1 MLDEVPKTMDPR
13 VLVGTETAD
22 DAGVFQLDEHTAL
35 VQTVDFFT
43 PVVDDPFTFGQIAAA
58 NSLSDVYAMGGTP
71 ITALNIVGFPFCT
84 LPGDVLA
91 QILAGGQSKAAEAG
105 VAIIGGHTIQDKEPK
120 YGLAVTGLISPQEI
134 YTNTKAEV
142 GDYLVLTK
150 SIGTGV
156 VATAEKAGMAS
167 AQALAEAV
175 ANMTMLNR
183 YAAEAMCRVGC
194 HSCTDITGFG
204 LIGHIY
210 EMAAGSKVAIR
221 LYAGEVPL
229 IAEAAD
235 YASMGLIP
243 GGAYANRG
251 AMEEYVAW
259 GGNIPQEIRDLFY
272 DPQTSGG
279 LLIAVPP
286 ERVDRLLALLQEK
299 GSVAAVVGQVEP
311 PGAKHIFVVEGKR
324 K

>member
-1 MLDEVPKTMDPR
+1 

-84 LPGDVLA
+84 LSGDVLA
-91 QILAGGQSKAAEAG
+91 QILAGGQSKAVEAG

-120 YGLAVTGLISPQEI
+120 YGLSVTGLISPREI
-134 YTNTKAEV
+134 YTNRKAEI

-204 LIGHIY
+204 LIGHTY
-210 EMAAGSKVAIR
+210 EMAAGSNVAIR
-221 LYAGEVPL
+221 LYAREVPL
-229 IAEAAD
+229 IAEAAE
-235 YASMGLIP
+235 YASMGLVP
-243 GGAYANRG
+243 AGAYANRG
-251 AMEEYVAW
+251 AMEEYVTW
-259 GGNIPQEIRDLFY
+259 GENIPQEIRDLFY

-286 ERVDRLLALLQEK
+286 EKVDKLLALLQEK

-311 PGAKHIFVVEGKR
+311 LGAKHIFVVEGKR

>member
-1 MLDEVPKTMDPR
+1 MDPH

-84 LPGDVLA
+84 LPGEVLA

-120 YGLAVTGLISPQEI
+120 YGLAVTGLISPREI
-134 YTNTKAEV
+134 YTNTKAAV

-183 YAAEAMCRVGC
+183 YAAEAMRRVGC

-204 LIGHIY
+204 LIGHTC
-210 EMAAGSKVAIR
+210 EMATGSKVTIR
-221 LYAGEVPL
+221 LYAGAVPL
-229 IAEAAD
+229 ITEAAD
-235 YASMGLIP
+235 YAAMGLVP

-259 GGNIPQEIRDLFY
+259 EGNIPQEIRDLFY

-286 ERVDRLLALLQEK
+286 EKVARLLALLQEN
-299 GSVAAVVGQVEP
+299 GSAAAVVGRVEP
-311 PGAKHIFVVEGKR
+311 PGTKCLFVVEGKG

>member
-1 MLDEVPKTMDPR
+1 M
-13 VLVGTETAD
+13 LVGTETAD

-84 LPGDVLA
+84 LSGDVLA
-91 QILAGGQSKAAEAG
+91 QILAGGQSKAVEAG

-120 YGLAVTGLISPQEI
+120 YGLSVTGLISPREI
-134 YTNTKAEV
+134 YTNRKAEI

-204 LIGHIY
+204 LIGHTY
-210 EMAAGSKVAIR
+210 EMAAGSNVAIR
-221 LYAGEVPL
+221 LYAREVPL
-229 IAEAAD
+229 IAEAAE
-235 YASMGLIP
+235 YASMGLVP
-243 GGAYANRG
+243 AGAYANRG
-251 AMEEYVAW
+251 AMEEYVTW
-259 GGNIPQEIRDLFY
+259 GENIPQEIRDLFY

-286 ERVDRLLALLQEK
+286 EKVDKLLALLQEK

-311 PGAKHIFVVEGKR
+311 LGAKHIFVVEGKR

>member
-22 DAGVFQLDEHTAL
+22 DAGVYRLDAHTAL

-58 NSLSDVYAMGGTP
+58 NSLSDVYAMGGRP

-84 LPGDVLA
+84 LPGGVLA

-120 YGLAVTGLISPQEI
+120 YGLAVTGLISPEAI

-150 SIGTGV
+150 AIGTGV

-167 AQALAEAV
+167 ARALAEAV
-175 ANMTMLNR
+175 ANMIMLNR
-183 YAAEAMCRVGC
+183 YAAEVMCSVGC

-204 LIGHIY
+204 LIGHTY
-210 EMAAGSKVAIR
+210 EMAAGSKVAVR

-235 YASMGLIP
+235 YASLGLVP
-243 GGAYANRG
+243 GGAYANRD
-251 AMEEYVAW
+251 ALEEYVAW
-259 GGNIPQEIRDLFY
+259 EKNIPQEIRDLFY

-286 ERVDRLLALLQEK
+286 EKVDKLLVRLQEK
-299 GSVAAVVGQVEP
+299 GTAAAVIGQVEP
-311 PGAKHIFVVEGKR
+311 RGAKHIFVVEGKR

>member
-1 MLDEVPKTMDPR
+1 M
-13 VLVGTETAD
+13 VGTETAD

-84 LPGDVLA
+84 LSGDVLA
-91 QILAGGQSKAAEAG
+91 QILAGGQSKAVEAG

-120 YGLAVTGLISPQEI
+120 YGLSVTGLISPREI
-134 YTNTKAEV
+134 YTNRKAEI

-204 LIGHIY
+204 LIGHTY
-210 EMAAGSKVAIR
+210 EMAAGSNVAIR
-221 LYAGEVPL
+221 LYAREVPL
-229 IAEAAD
+229 IAEAAE
-235 YASMGLIP
+235 YASMGLVP
-243 GGAYANRG
+243 AGAYANRG
-251 AMEEYVAW
+251 AMEEYVTW
-259 GGNIPQEIRDLFY
+259 GENIPQEIRDLFY

-286 ERVDRLLALLQEK
+286 EKVDKLLALLQEK

-311 PGAKHIFVVEGKR
+311 LGAKHIFVVEGKR